1 MDLCGFLNKLS
12 VLNFYTKCRKELKV
26 NYDRANPLLDA
37 WMMITE
43 KQRPEFDVQIIKL
56 TLPSQK
62 GQRKSEQ
69 YVECFCAGMTEKRI
83 KRIHL
88 LKSGANKI
96 DM

>member
-62 GQRKSEQ
+62 G
-69 YVECFCAGMTEKRI
+69 
-83 KRIHL
+83 
-88 LKSGANKI
+88 
-96 DM
+96 